1 LESNIIN
8 HTYNVKNA
16 TWKIHIGLF
25 KIKIKIKMKC
35 MDLIVHISLSFL
47 EGKNET
53 WHLKKKFI
61 KK

>member
-1 LESNIIN
+1 
-8 HTYNVKNA
+8 
-16 TWKIHIGLF
+16 
-25 KIKIKIKMKC
+25 

-61 KK
+61 KKWKLNEN